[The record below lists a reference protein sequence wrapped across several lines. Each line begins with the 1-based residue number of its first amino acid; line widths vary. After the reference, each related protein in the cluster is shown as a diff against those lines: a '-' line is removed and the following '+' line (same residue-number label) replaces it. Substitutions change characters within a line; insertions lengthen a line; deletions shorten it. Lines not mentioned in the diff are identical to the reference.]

1 MGVFDSIFDTV
12 ESAVSG
18 LFGSSSGS
26 FLGGSDQLGGNSAA
40 FLPVSYQPYQTQT
53 FQNPVTYAQ
62 PVMASVPAVGGAVMV
77 GARSLMAR
85 FPSLWAAITAL
96 TQQFGKKFTPEMLWR
111 MAKQNGPTMVVGL
124 IGAAAMNELMVWKTT
139 HKSRRMNPANTR
151 ALRRSLRRLKSFDR
165 LSSRVSAQ
173 LSRTGHRRGRRT
185 TRCGTCRRNPCSC

>member
-1 MGVFDSIFDTV
+1 MGLFDGISDLFDT
-12 ESAVSG
+12 AVSG
-18 LFGSSSGS
+18 LFGSASGS
-26 FLGGSDQLGGNSAA
+26 YLGGSDQLGGGGAS
-40 FLPVSYQPYQTQT
+40 FLPVSYQPFQTQT
-53 FQNPVTYAQ
+53 FQNPVTYAT
-62 PVMASVPAVGGAVMV
+62 PTMASVPAIGGAVMV

-139 HKSRRMNPANTR
+139 HKTRRMNPANTR

-165 LSSRVSAQ
+165 LAGRVSGQ
-173 LSRTGHRRGRRT
+173 LARTGHRRARRS